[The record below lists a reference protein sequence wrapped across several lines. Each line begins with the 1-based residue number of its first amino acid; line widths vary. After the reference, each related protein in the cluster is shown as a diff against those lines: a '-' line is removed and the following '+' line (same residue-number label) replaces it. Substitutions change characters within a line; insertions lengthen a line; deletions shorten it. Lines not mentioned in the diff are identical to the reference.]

1 MNISGNNI
9 FVTGK
14 NTFCNARYVLRWKGK
29 SREYVKTAGI
39 THNAQRHATTCQM
52 PQSKSTRESLRPG
65 SDSSLHKCKHILI
78 VTINRIRSSSSSV
91 LIAYNNIR
99 TAGTLH
105 KSH

>member
-29 SREYVKTAGI
+29 SREHVRLQV
-39 THNAQRHATTCQM
+39 QRHATPSQT
-52 PQSKSTRESLRPG
+52 PPSKTTRESLRPG
-65 SDSSLHKCKHILI
+65 SDLSLHKCRQIQI
-78 VTINRIRSSSSSV
+78 VTINRIRPSSSSD
-91 LIAYNNIR
+91 LIAHNNIR
-99 TAGTLH
+99 TVGTLH